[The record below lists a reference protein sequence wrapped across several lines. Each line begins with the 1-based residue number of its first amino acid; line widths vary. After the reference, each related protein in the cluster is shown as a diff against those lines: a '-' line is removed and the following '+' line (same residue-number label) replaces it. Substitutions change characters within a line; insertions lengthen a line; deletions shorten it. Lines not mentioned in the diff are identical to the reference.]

1 MSSSKSDLT
10 SSKIKLLNCE
20 QQANYVKA
28 CSYLYVQTTN
38 VYKNI
43 HIFMD
48 DNVIIY
54 TYKWYSLI
62 IHKFSIW
69 LNSRPQAALK

>member
-54 TYKWYSLI
+54 TYK
-62 IHKFSIW
+62 
-69 LNSRPQAALK
+69 